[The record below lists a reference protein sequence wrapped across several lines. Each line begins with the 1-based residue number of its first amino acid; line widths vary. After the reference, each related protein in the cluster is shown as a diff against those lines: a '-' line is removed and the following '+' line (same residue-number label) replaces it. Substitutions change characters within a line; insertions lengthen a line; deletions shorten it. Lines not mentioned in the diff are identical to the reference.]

1 MAGISKK
8 AIKKDGKTTVK
19 YTITYRDIYGK
30 QHTSGLYDTKSE
42 AKKDLFKFENLKCQ
56 NRDATYNLIFSA
68 FLENI
73 ENKNSINTYN
83 KYKAYYDNIFIDFL
97 NLKYDKINSLN
108 WQRFFNDLK
117 IKKSPHVANDVLKFA
132 KAAANYAMKHNLID
146 YNVFEKIEKSQT
158 PGPDINHLTLDEIRF
173 ILSEC
178 KKIKPEFYPL
188 LFTFIGTGAR
198 EGEIF
203 ALQKEDFSPENKTI
217 TINKQF
223 THGALF
229 LKPKTQKS
237 NRIIYLFD
245 ELADVLKRHIKTL
258 KADCPLLFPNGA
270 GGYHNSSNFRTRFFY
285 PLLKHCGINK
295 RVRVHDLRGSYIDMV
310 LSSGLSIKFAQNQVG
325 HAKSETTLNVYARNN
340 DDMVK
345 AANSKINSFFEKTK
359 KCENYVRID
368 ESKPNKK
375 IIRFPKRLA
384 DTVF

>member
-8 AIKKDGKTTVK
+8 RTKNGVK
-19 YTITYRDIYGK
+19 YTITYRDISGR
-30 QHTSGLYDTKSE
+30 QHTSGLYNTKAE
-42 AKKDLFKFENLKCQ
+42 AKKDLVKFENLKCQ
-56 NRDATYNLIFSA
+56 TRDTTYDLIFSA
-68 FLENI
+68 FLEKVKS
-73 ENKNSINTYN
+73 KNSINTYE
-83 KYKAYYDNIFIDFL
+83 KYKAYYNDVFIEVL
-97 NLKYDKINSLN
+97 NLKYNKIDSLS
-108 WQRFFNDLK
+108 WQRFFDDLK

-132 KAAANYAMKHNLID
+132 KAAANYAMKHNLIN

-158 PGPDINHLTLDEIRF
+158 PSPDINHLTLNEIRLV
-173 ILSEC
+173 LSEC

-203 ALQKEDFSPENKTI
+203 ALQKEDFNPENKTI
-217 TINKQF
+217 AINKQF
-223 THGALF
+223 TRGRLF
-229 LKPKTQKS
+229 LKPKTQNS
-237 NRIIYLFD
+237 NRVIYLFN
-245 ELADVLKRHIKTL
+245 ELTDVLKRHIKTL

-285 PLLKHCGINK
+285 PLLKYCGINK

-325 HAKSETTLNVYARNN
+325 HSKSETTLNVYARNN
-340 DDMVK
+340 DDMIK
-345 AANSKINSFFEKTK
+345 SANSKINSFFEKTK
-359 KCENYVRID
+359 KCENFVRT
-368 ESKPNKK
+368 EEKNPNKK

>member
-8 AIKKDGKTTVK
+8 RTKNGVK
-19 YTITYRDIYGK
+19 YTITYRDISGR
-30 QHTSGLYDTKSE
+30 QHTSGLYNTKAE
-42 AKKDLFKFENLKCQ
+42 AKKDLVKFENLKCQ
-56 NRDATYNLIFSA
+56 NRDTTYDLIFSA
-68 FLENI
+68 FLEKVKS
-73 ENKNSINTYN
+73 KNSINTYE
-83 KYKAYYDNIFIDFL
+83 KYKAYYNDVFIEVL
-97 NLKYDKINSLN
+97 NLKYNKIDSLS
-108 WQRFFNDLK
+108 WQRFFDDLK

-158 PGPDINHLTLDEIRF
+158 PSPDINHLTLNEIRLV
-173 ILSEC
+173 LSEC

-188 LFTFIGTGAR
+188 LFIFIGTGAR

-203 ALQKEDFSPENKTI
+203 ALQKEDFNPENKTI
-217 TINKQF
+217 AINKQF
-223 THGALF
+223 TRGRLF
-229 LKPKTQKS
+229 LKPKTQNS
-237 NRIIYLFD
+237 NRLIYIFD

-285 PLLKHCGINK
+285 PLLKYCGINK

-325 HAKSETTLNVYARNN
+325 HSKSETTLNVYARNN
-340 DDMVK
+340 DDMIK
-345 AANSKINSFFEKTK
+345 SANSKINSFFEKTK
-359 KCENYVRID
+359 KCENFVRT
-368 ESKPNKK
+368 EEKSPNKK